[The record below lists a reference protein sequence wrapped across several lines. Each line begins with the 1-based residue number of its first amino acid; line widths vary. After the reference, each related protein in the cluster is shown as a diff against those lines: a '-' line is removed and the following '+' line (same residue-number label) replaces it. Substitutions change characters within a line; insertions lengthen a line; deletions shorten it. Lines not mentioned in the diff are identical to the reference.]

1 MASVPFKSTAISGSI
16 ERTTADTSYLVAGS
30 NVTIAT
36 GSGGQI
42 TISAAG
48 GGGSP
53 GGSDTHVQF
62 NSNGA
67 FAGSTNLTFN
77 STGSADSTGL
87 LTLTGSIAVLSGN
100 AEGGINFDRGAQ
112 SIAAGTLAFSNG
124 AGSFA
129 HGVGSGNAGVASG
142 SVVASGLGTFV
153 QGYSKGNKV
162 NVQGSFPTYTIT
174 TASILVKA
182 YGAGNFAQGFAKIA
196 NDSDSGFVGI
206 YSGFADAASPAAFKG
221 TFAQGYT
228 NDGNISA
235 AGFGSFS
242 QGFTTGSYRG
252 IGSGP
257 GGTNILGGAIINAVG
272 NGSFSQGASIKTVD
286 TSSATSI
293 VAGGGGSFAQGGSLD
308 GYLTAGSP
316 DTKGTFVQG
325 YVSGSS
331 TRIIATAQ
339 GSFAQGSANTVIGS
353 DSYQSRISA
362 GANQNLFGIPRR
374 GLFSQGAS
382 EPGDV
387 VPIGY
392 PSAQYTRVS
401 SDGAGGFA
409 QGAGVSGS
417 QIVAQGYGTFAQGYT
432 TVTGSIG
439 TNYGSFSS
447 PLTAKGTFAQGYAKR
462 ADIYVNSKGCFAQ
475 GYTFG
480 YDGTNSGDIKAT
492 SPGSFAQGI
501 AVGNSSNASYIRA
514 NGPGSFAQGYG
525 AYGILASN
533 TGSLAQ
539 GYDRIKATGKSSL
552 AQGST
557 KVYAVGRA
565 SFAQG
570 DSLVESGDNAFTN
583 GSFAQGYSS
592 VKAGQDGTLAQG
604 RTNILASGEG
614 SFSQGHTNVTG
625 SGQGSFAQG
634 RTNILASGNG
644 SFAQGHTNIAGSSVG
659 SFAQGYN
666 TVAAS
671 GAASFAQGSYKVYAT
686 QGGSFARGLGHPTYT
701 VSATGLG
708 SFVNAYL
715 GFSATESAL
724 ASGAHSVQFGP
735 GTNSVNQSIQV
746 GSKTPGVY
754 DAKAIR
760 IASNLTSGGDVGDIT
775 TQRKVLAPDGTQAPG
790 STNETKLVMSGST
803 VEKHAGVGNFADGEF
818 AGEIMYIGGGSV
830 TAGLV
835 YYLAN
840 GGSWTLASGDA
851 SSAMSGSLVG
861 MAIDTGNVTDKGIL
875 LRGFYKLPA
884 APNTGSYTI
893 GAAMFVSTGSDGY
906 VIDSPPGGSG
916 QIVRIVGHNVT
927 NKGLLWF
934 NPDGNYII
942 NS

>member
-53 GGSDTHVQF
+53 GGSDTQVQY

-67 FAGSTNLTFN
+67 FAGSTNLTFV

-87 LTLTGSIAVLSGN
+87 LTLTGSLAILSGN
-100 AEGGINFDRGAQ
+100 AEGGLNFDRGAQ
-112 SIAAGTLAFSNG
+112 SIAAGFLVTSNG

-129 HGVGSGNAGVASG
+129 QGAGAGNTGVASG
-142 SVVASGLGTFV
+142 SVVAASPGSFS
-153 QGYSKGNKV
+153 QGYSKGNTASV
-162 NVQGSFPTYTIT
+162 AGSFPGPYTVT
-174 TASILVKA
+174 TSSVLIKA
-182 YGAGNFAQGFAKIA
+182 YGGGNFAQGFAKIA
-196 NDSDSGFVGI
+196 NDSDVGSVGI
-206 YSGFADAASPAAFKG
+206 YSGFADAKTPATYKG

-235 AGFGSFS
+235 ARWGSFA

-257 GGTNILGGAIINAVG
+257 GGTTTLGGANINSTG
-272 NGSFSQGASIKTVD
+272 LGSFAQGAAIKTVD
-286 TSSATSI
+286 TASSTHI
-293 VAGGGGSFAQGGSLD
+293 RAGGNGSFAQGGAID

-316 DTKGTFVQG
+316 STRGTFAQG
-325 YVSGSS
+325 YASGSA
-331 TRIIATAQ
+331 TRIEVGAQ

-353 DSYQSRISA
+353 DNYQSKIAA
-362 GANQNLFGIPRR
+362 GTNQNLFGIPRR
-374 GLFSQGAS
+374 GLFAQGAS

-392 PSAQYTRVS
+392 PVAQYTRVS
-401 SDGAGGFA
+401 TDGAGGFA

-447 PLTAKGTFAQGYAKR
+447 PLTAKGAFAQGYAKR

-480 YDGTNSGDIKAT
+480 YDSTNTGDIKAT
-492 SPGSFAQGI
+492 SPGSFAQGAAI
-501 AVGNSSNASYIRA
+501 GTTTNASYIRA
-514 NGPGSFAQGYG
+514 SAPGSFAQGYG
-525 AYGILASN
+525 AYGIVASN
-533 TGSLAQ
+533 T
-539 GYDRIKATGKSSL
+539 
-552 AQGST
+552 
-557 KVYAVGRA
+557 
-565 SFAQG
+565 
-570 DSLVESGDNAFTN
+570 
-583 GSFAQGYSS
+583 
-592 VKAGQDGTLAQG
+592 
-604 RTNILASGEG
+604 
-614 SFSQGHTNVTG
+614 
-625 SGQGSFAQG
+625 
-634 RTNILASGNG
+634 G
-644 SFAQGHTNIAGSSVG
+644 SFAQGHTNIAGSSLG

-671 GAASFAQGSYKVYAT
+671 GVASFAQGSYKVYAT
-686 QGGSFARGLGHPTYT
+686 QGGSFARGLGHPVYT
-701 VSATGLG
+701 ISATGAG

-715 GFSATESAL
+715 GISAAESAT
-724 ASGAHSVQFGP
+724 ASGDHAVQFGP
-735 GTNSVNQSIQV
+735 GTNSVNNSIQV
-746 GSKTPGVY
+746 GTKNMAIAFGN
-754 DAKAIR
+754 DAHAIR
-760 IASNLTSGGDVGDIT
+760 IVSNLTSGGDVGDIS
-775 TQRKVLAPDGTQAPG
+775 TQKKVLAPDGTQAP
-790 STNETKLVMSGST
+790 SSANETKLVMSGST
-803 VEKHAGVGNFADGEF
+803 VEKHAGVGNFSDGEF

-835 YYLAN
+835 YYLGT

-884 APNTGSYTI
+884 LPNTGSYTI
-893 GAAMFVSTGSDGY
+893 GAALYVSTGSDGY